1 VSAVAQTDVLIAA
14 LIAAGFGAAVV
25 LLVIG
30 LRATVPD
37 PTRPPSRLRRF
48 VEAQRSPLVMVR
60 LVAGV
65 LLALLIGVVTQWP
78 VAALGLGAMVVF
90 WPALTGGNREEQT
103 QIARLEALVS
113 WTEALR
119 DTTAAHAGLEQTI
132 PATAEYAPPIIRPAL
147 MRLLGQLRTRVP
159 MEDALVDLAEQL
171 DHAADMIV
179 AALINNARRRG
190 DGLVFVLTGLATASR
205 EELDLRRK
213 ITAGRAGDRRAVQLM
228 LAIVAG
234 VAVFL
239 SLFSGGSY
247 TAPYRS
253 VNGQIALA
261 VVLAMFAAAFVWI
274 RRLAGSRPPSPFLP
288 RAGQRLDAVEL
299 QLVAH
304 LTGSAATTT
313 AGTQPLHGISQRQNG
328 RAQRG
333 DRR

>member
-1 VSAVAQTDVLIAA
+1 MSAVAQTDVLIAA
-14 LIAAGFGAAVV
+14 LIAAGVGAAIV

-30 LRATVPD
+30 VRGTVSD

-48 VEAQRSPLVMVR
+48 VEAQRSPLVMAR
-60 LVAGV
+60 LTCGV
-65 LLALLIGVVTQWP
+65 LLALLIGIVTQWP

-90 WPALTGGNREEQT
+90 WPALTGGSREEQT

-119 DTTAAHAGLEQTI
+119 DTTAAHAGLEQAI

-147 MRLLGQLRTRVP
+147 MRLVGQLRTRVP
-159 MEDALVDLAEQL
+159 LEDALVDLAEQL

-190 DGLVFVLTGLATASR
+190 DGLVQVLTGLATASR

-234 VAVFL
+234 VAIFL

-253 VNGQIALA
+253 LHGQIALA

-274 RRLAGSRPPSPFLP
+274 RRLAGSRPPTPFLP
-288 RAGQRLDAVEL
+288 RAGQRLDTVEL
-299 QLVAH
+299 RLVTY
-304 LTGSAATTT
+304 LSGGATTT
-313 AGTQPLHGISQRQNG
+313 TPATGEGQGLHGAQQNPRQVG
-328 RAQRG
+328 RR
-333 DRR
+333 

>member
-1 VSAVAQTDVLIAA
+1 MIVIAETDVLIAA
-14 LIAAGFGAAVV
+14 LVAAGFGGAVV
-25 LLVIG
+25 LLVVG
-30 LRATVPD
+30 LRGVVIYPA
-37 PTRPPSRLRRF
+37 RPPNRLRRF
-48 VEAQRSPLVMVR
+48 LDAQRSPRVLAR

-65 LLALLIGVVTQWP
+65 LLALLIGVVTRWP
-78 VAALGLGAMVVF
+78 VAALGLGAMVLF
-90 WPALTGGNREEQT
+90 WPALTGGTRVEQT

-119 DTTAAHAGLEQTI
+119 DTTAAHAGLEQAI

-147 MRLLGQLRTRVP
+147 MRLVGRLRTRAP
-159 MEDALVDLAEQL
+159 LEDALLELAEQL

-190 DGLVFVLTGLATASR
+190 DGLVLVLSGLATASR

-253 VNGQIALA
+253 LSGQLALA
-261 VVLAMFAAAFVWI
+261 VVLAMFATAFVWI
-274 RRLAGSRPPSPFLP
+274 RKLAGSRPPSPFLP
-288 RAGQRLDAVEL
+288 RTGQRLDAVEL

-304 LTGSAATTT
+304 LASSSPPAAAT
-313 AGTQPLHGISQRQNG
+313 AQHGQGHDQHG
-328 RAQRG
+328 HGQRG
-333 DRR
+333 GPR

>member
-1 VSAVAQTDVLIAA
+1 MNVVAETDVLIAA
-14 LIAAGFGAAVV
+14 LIAAGFGGAVV
-25 LLVIG
+25 LLIVG
-30 LRATVPD
+30 VRATVVD
-37 PTRPPSRLRRF
+37 PTRPPNRLQRF
-48 VEAQRSPLVMVR
+48 LDAQRSRRVLVR
-60 LVAGV
+60 LVAGA
-65 LLALLIGVVTQWP
+65 LLALLIGLVTQWP
-78 VAALGLGAMVVF
+78 VAALGLGAMVLF
-90 WPALTGGNREEQT
+90 WPALTGGTRVEQT

-119 DTTAAHAGLEQTI
+119 DTTAAHAGLEQAI

-147 MRLLGQLRTRVP
+147 MRLVGRLRTRVP
-159 MEDALVDLAEQL
+159 LEDALLELAERL

-190 DGLVFVLTGLATASR
+190 DGLVLVLSGLATASR
-205 EELDLRRK
+205 EELDLRPK

-253 VNGQIALA
+253 LSGQLALA

-274 RRLAGSRPPSPFLP
+274 RKLAGSRPPSPFLP
-288 RAGQRLDAVEL
+288 RTGQRLDAVEL

-304 LTGSAATTT
+304 LSGGTAATP
-313 AGTQPLHGISQRQNG
+313 AAPDDPGKSQE
-328 RAQRG
+328 QRG
-333 DRR
+333 GRR